1 MVEALVGGE
10 HHAVGAAVCGV
21 SGGVGVGEL
30 LALVGIS
37 ERLESEARVANE
49 DAVMELL
56 YRGDVGYMHHPR
68 RGTPVDLHHFRE
80 GARSLLGA
88 ERIGSAYY

>member
-10 HHAVGAAVCGV
+10 HHVVGAVCGV
-21 SGGVGVGEL
+21 SGAVGVGEL
-30 LALVGIS
+30 LALVGIA
-37 ERLESEARVANE
+37 ERLESEARAANE

-56 YRGDVGYMHHPR
+56 YRGDVGDTHHPR
-68 RGTPVDLHHFRE
+68 RGMPMDLHHFKE

-88 ERIGSAYY
+88 ERIGSACY